1 MSRTTSPV
9 KALTVRGPFRG
20 PSGYDHHVREFVRE
34 LDRQGIRVHLID
46 LPHWTAA
53 KLSNP
58 LKDSFFESLNRPVD
72 SNIVLHLTLPQ
83 DAHSAHGKHNVN
95 FTMFEASR
103 IPTNWVRHNQ
113 RHDLVIVPTESSRRA
128 WIASGMDDKR
138 LRLCPLG
145 VDPSRYATI
154 GEPLELKLP
163 SGEPVSQYRIRFL
176 NISELNPRKNL
187 IGLVRAW
194 ISATTPSDDTVLILK
209 TGAWIRR
216 AQQGFDEQLD
226 AMLTKLEKR
235 LEDAAPILFVR
246 RMLADAEMPRLYRA
260 ATHYVSMSFGE
271 GWDQAMMEAAATGL
285 QLIAPD
291 HSAYQC
297 YLDRSIARLITAH
310 QAPVVFDGDPATA
323 AFFRDATWWKPD
335 EAEAVRAIRDAI
347 EHRNDPTGS
356 PQHRTL
362 TEFTWEKATNRLL
375 EILAEINRPVRRW
388 FF

>member
-1 MSRTTSPV
+1 MSGALPV
-9 KALTVRGPFRG
+9 KVLTVRGPFRG

-34 LDRQGIRVHLID
+34 LDRQGIRIHLID

-53 KLSNP
+53 KFPDL
-58 LKDSFFESLNRPVD
+58 LKDPFFESLNRPVD
-72 SNIVLHLTLPQ
+72 SNIVLHFTLPP
-83 DAHSAHGKHNVN
+83 DVRAVRRKRNAN

-103 IPTNWVRHNQ
+103 IPTDWVRHNHS
-113 RHDLVIVPTESSRRA
+113 HDLVIVPTESSRRA
-128 WIASGMDDKR
+128 WVASGMDEKR

-145 VDPSRYATI
+145 VDPSRYAI
-154 GEPLELKLP
+154 AGESLELNLP
-163 SGEPVSQYRIRFL
+163 SGEPVSQYSIRFL

-194 ISATTPSDDTVLILK
+194 IRATTPADNAVLILK
-209 TGAWIRR
+209 TGAWIPR
-216 AQQGFDEQLD
+216 AQQRFDEQLD

-235 LEDAAPILFVR
+235 LEDAAPILFLR
-246 RMLADAEMPRLYRA
+246 RMLSDADMPRLYRA

-297 YLDRSIARLITAH
+297 YLDRSTARLITAH
-310 QAPVVFDGDPATA
+310 QATVVFNGDPATA
-323 AFFRDATWWKPD
+323 AFFHDATWWKPD
-335 EAEAVRAIRDAI
+335 EAEAVRAIRDSI
-347 EHRNDPTGS
+347 EHRNDPTES
-356 PQHRTL
+356 PQNRIL
-362 TEFTWEKATNRLL
+362 TEFTWEKATNRLV
-375 EILAEINRPVRRW
+375 EILAEINRPVRPW